1 MLKAITSQVVVNE
14 KKHDLSMLVDN
25 NLRSVIAIS
34 YLKVKFVSGYFWLFS
49 FDNSP
54 LFSEIVLAATI
65 IRYI

>member
-34 YLKVKFVSGYFWLFS
+34 YLKIKFVSGYF
-49 FDNSP
+49 
-54 LFSEIVLAATI
+54 
-65 IRYI
+65 